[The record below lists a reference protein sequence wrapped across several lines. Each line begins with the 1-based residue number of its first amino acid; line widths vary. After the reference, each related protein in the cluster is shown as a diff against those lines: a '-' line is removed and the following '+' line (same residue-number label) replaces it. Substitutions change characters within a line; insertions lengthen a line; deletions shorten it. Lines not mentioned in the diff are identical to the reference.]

1 VLKGVW
7 KMVMPITVG
16 TQAAVTQ
23 AQFGSGW
30 GRKIEVTATA
40 KCSLEDENV
49 YGSTIKFIWEG

>member
-1 VLKGVW
+1 MG
-7 KMVMPITVG
+7 MPITVG